1 MGMSDKVA
9 KTRMPEL
16 DFLRGFTLIVM
27 IFWHL
32 GWDLAAYYGFPFDYY
47 SGWIFWLGQGIAV
60 TFMMIAGISSI
71 FTGNHQKRALKVLLY
86 AFIITVAT
94 YIFDPETVI
103 LFGIL
108 HFMGVN
114 MLLYPFYKKWHPVF
128 LAGLAIGIFA
138 LGIYFTDVD
147 MGTNLLLPFG
157 LRSFSYSSLDYY
169 PLAPY
174 AAFFIIGALVGPFF
188 YPGRRP
194 RVSFNIPPNPIS
206 FVGRHTLIIYVL
218 HQPVILAA
226 LTVLAALGVLQ
237 NQT

>member
-1 MGMSDKVA
+1 MVA
-9 KTRMPEL
+9 KDRMPEL

-47 SGWIFWLGQGIAV
+47 SGWIYWLGQGIAI
-60 TFMMIAGISSI
+60 TFMTLAGISSI
-71 FTGNHQKRALKVLLY
+71 FTRNHQKRAAKVLLY

-114 MLLYPFYKKWHPVF
+114 MLLYPYYKNWHPIV
-128 LAGLAIGIFA
+128 LVGLATGVFA
-138 LGIYFTDVD
+138 LGLYFIDLD
-147 MGTNLLLPFG
+147 MGTNLLLPLG

-174 AAFFIIGALVGPFF
+174 AAFFILGALVGPLL
-188 YPGRRP
+188 YPKGEP
-194 RVSFNIPPNPIS
+194 RLSFNIPSNPVN
-206 FVGRHTLIIYVL
+206 FVGKHTLIIYVL
-218 HQPVILAA
+218 HQPVILAV
-226 LTVLAALGVLQ
+226 LTVLAALGILH
-237 NQT
+237 NQV